1 MWHYFKLTT
10 PEDEGPE
17 PLGIL
22 LLLCTVL
29 ELMLFSPLEF
39 KTTKSE
45 IIECLILFSSK
56 SVCSSPDRLQRNSK
70 FKIRNPNF
78 RVPEI
83 FNFNKSLS
91 TLIWPIN
98 WRYCLDLILCNFWHT
113 FHTFAKSLFEI
124 RIPNF
129 HFQSSGN
136 GCNQSLSTAFWP
148 SILKVN

>member
-56 SVCSSPDRLQRNSK
+56 SVSSSPDRLQRNSK
-70 FKIRNPNF
+70 FEILTFDF

-83 FNFNKSLS
+83 FSCNQSLS
-91 TLIWPIN
+91 TLSN
-98 WRYCLDLILCNFWHT
+98 LTHQLTLCLDLILCNFWHT
-113 FHTFAKSLFEI
+113 FHTFTKSLLV
-124 RIPNF
+124 RN
-129 HFQSSGN
+129 SN
-136 GCNQSLSTAFWP
+136 A
-148 SILKVN
+148 

>member
-45 IIECLILFSSK
+45 IIECLILFSLK
-56 SVCSSPDRLQRNSK
+56 SVCSSPDRLHWNSK
-70 FKIRNPNF
+70 FI
-78 RVPEI
+78 
-83 FNFNKSLS
+83 S

-98 WRYCLDLILCNFWHT
+98 WCYVLTWFYAIFDILFTLLPKVHL
-113 FHTFAKSLFEI
+113 SEI

-129 HFQSSGN
+129 RFQSSGN

-148 SILKVN
+148 SILKVR